1 MRTELSTDASSDRWP
16 EQLEPLIQ
24 RLDEV
29 PINLIDSA
37 RIKLT
42 IERLSANSLFR
53 KYRPK

>member
-1 MRTELSTDASSDRWP
+1 MCTELSTDASSDRWP

-42 IERLSANSLFR
+42 IERLSANSPFR